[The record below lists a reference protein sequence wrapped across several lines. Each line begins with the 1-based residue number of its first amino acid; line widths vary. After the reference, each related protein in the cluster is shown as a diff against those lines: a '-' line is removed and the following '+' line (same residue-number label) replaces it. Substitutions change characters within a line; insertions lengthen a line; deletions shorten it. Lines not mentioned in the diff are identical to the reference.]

1 MKKSYVKI
9 LAVGFAMAFCALAGN
24 AEARVT
30 GLCSNC
36 HTMHNSQDG
45 GTPVGLD
52 ATPDNNLAKGDC
64 VGCHS
69 DSVQSQIKAGNIPVV
84 YKTGVAP
91 ANYLAGGNFYWTMT
105 SSPKGHNVSSITG
118 MPADLATPPGWRA
131 NIAPA
136 GGTAVPDSWG
146 AGKLTCAGT
155 YGCHGDHAVGLT
167 DFTAISGGHH
177 GDDSTMDGSSVVKSF
192 RFLLGVTGKEDPD
205 WEATTGVGNHNFY
218 KGKARSDDAD
228 AQTDNSTISYL
239 CAECHSNFH
248 GGADLVAAAD
258 DWNTLGTAS
267 PWLRHPSDFDLN
279 KARQVAG
286 GDDYDGYTY
295 SVAVPVATADPA
307 AAKLTGDDSKLS
319 ANVAGQAIVMCLSCH
334 RAHGSE
340 FNDILRW
347 DYSTISAGGGSST
360 TGCFKCHTT
369 KDGVV

>member
-1 MKKSYVKI
+1 MKKSYVKM

-24 AEARVT
+24 AEARVS

-36 HTMHNSQDG
+36 HTMHNSQNGVDMG
-45 GTPVGLD
+45 PD

-69 DSVQSQIKAGNIPVV
+69 DSAQSQIKVGNIPVV
-84 YKTGVAP
+84 YKTGIAP

-118 MPADLATPPGWRA
+118 MPTDLATPPGWRSGM
-131 NIAPA
+131 APA
-136 GGTAVPDSWG
+136 GGTAVPDSWT

-155 YGCHGDHAVGLT
+155 YGCHGNHTVGLT
-167 DFTAISGGHH
+167 DFSAIAGGHH
-177 GDDSTMDGSSVVKSF
+177 GDDSSMDGSTVVKSF

-205 WEATTGVGNHNFY
+205 WEATTGVNNHNIY
-218 KGKARSDDAD
+218 KGVARNDDAD
-228 AQTDNSTISYL
+228 GATVTSTISYL

-248 GGADLVAAAD
+248 GGADLVAAND
-258 DWNTLGTAS
+258 IWNTAGTAS

-295 SVAVPVATADPA
+295 SVLVPVATTDPGTA
-307 AAKLTGDDSKLS
+307 TDATMIRATARK
-319 ANVAGQAIVMCLSCH
+319 AIVMCLSCH

-340 FNDILRW
+340 YDDILRW
-347 DYSTISAGGGSST
+347 NYSAMIAGGGAST
-360 TGCFKCHTT
+360 TGCFYCHTT
-369 KDGVV
+369 KDNGS